1 MLLVVACLDVVIA
14 HLFVFVVIVLLF
26 MAILSG
32 LLCFCIGV
40 YRFDGAACMCV
51 TFIYRRAK
59 ATTEFEVTTAFTRET
74 APPRRPPPVFVTH
87 YDQ

>member
-40 YRFDGAACMCV
+40 YRIDGAACMCV
-51 TFIYRRAK
+51 IFIYRRAK
-59 ATTEFEVTTAFTRET
+59 ATEFEVPTAFTRET
-74 APPRRPPPVFVTH
+74 APPRRPPSVFVTH